1 MKEEKIDKWQ
11 TPSSL
16 IPNRGDI
23 DISLFR
29 WRENSKHGRA
39 VVPSQRGWVLR
50 GEGSR
55 KGWKLQTNR
64 SVQHFMKVEYS
75 LKEER
80 IGWWEGPLLTLPG
93 QLNVNHVRDKNYYW
107 MSSLKGISG
116 SSPEALTNS
125 PHLLLSFLFVCF
137 LLKISCCSSMFVFLK
152 YSVLSY

>member
-1 MKEEKIDKWQ
+1 MANSFLFNPKQ
-11 TPSSL
+11 
-16 IPNRGDI
+16 RGHK

-55 KGWKLQTNR
+55 EGWKLQTNR

-80 IGWWEGPLLTLPG
+80 MGWWEGPLLTLPG

-125 PHLLLSFLFVCF
+125 PHLLLSFLFVSYW
-137 LLKISCCSSMFVFLK
+137 KSPA
-152 YSVLSY
+152 VLPCLFSWNTLFWAINPVQK